1 MALQDKLGD
10 SKLSLKGAGITEP
23 TLLTPSWGFK
33 NPNIT
38 DEKLNPLDPKLSV
51 LQNTYSTNTTPVTQ
65 IVSFNK
71 TAYKPYLPTESNL
84 DEIDPKAPSNTQ
96 AGIAGSIVSQI
107 YKSSTGKKYKDL
119 GPSDGRY

>member
-1 MALQDKLGD
+1 MALQDKLKD
-10 SKLSLKGAGITEP
+10 STLSLEGNGFDPSLK
-23 TLLTPSWGFK
+23 TPSWGFK
-33 NPNIT
+33 NPDIKDT
-38 DEKLNPLDPKLSV
+38 KLNPLDPKLSV

-71 TAYKPYLPTESNL
+71 TAYRPYLPTESNL
-84 DEIDPKAPSNTQ
+84 DELDPKAPSNTQ

>member
-1 MALQDKLGD
+1 MALQDKLKD
-10 SKLSLKGAGITEP
+10 STLSLAGNGFDP
-23 TLLTPSWGFK
+23 QLKTPSWGFK

-51 LQNTYSTNTTPVTQ
+51 LQNTYSVNTIPPVTQ

-71 TAYKPYLPTESNL
+71 TTYKPYLPTESNL
-84 DEIDPKAPSNTQ
+84 DELDPKAPSNAQ
-96 AGIAGSIVSQI
+96 AGIPGSLVSQI